1 MILPSK
7 LPEAFVCNCDETA
20 YRLVQELHRQGVRV
34 PEDLSIVSFDDDI
47 FASMTKPP
55 LTTVAVDVFDM
66 AKKAAECM
74 MENMKPGFQS
84 RGKIYLV
91 KGEII
96 FRDSVKNR

>member
-1 MILPSK
+1 
-7 LPEAFVCNCDETA
+7 
-20 YRLVQELHRQGVRV
+20 
-34 PEDLSIVSFDDDI
+34 
-47 FASMTKPP
+47 
-55 LTTVAVDVFDM
+55 
-66 AKKAAECM
+66 M